1 LLLYHCSS
9 ASLAVCH
16 PQELQALPPPLTQS
30 EADSIAAALGVE
42 LNRLQNIVISL
53 DKAKYCLGQQG
64 QCREAPLVLMSDAEV
79 AEYLWNGE
87 RSVARKVVRA
97 AAAAMLAQQV
107 GRWAG
112 LHAVGLRV
120 QVLLCCGRW
129 AE

>member
-1 LLLYHCSS
+1 MCCCLHL
-9 ASLAVCH
+9 
-16 PQELQALPPPLTQS
+16 QELQALPPPLTQS

-53 DKAKYCLGQQG
+53 DKAKYCLGQSG
-64 QCREAPLVLMSDAEV
+64 QCRAAPLVLMSDAEV

-107 GRWAG
+107 GCW
-112 LHAVGLRV
+112 LFDVGFRV
-120 QVLLCCGRW
+120 
-129 AE
+129 